1 MVGGGGGDVNA
12 RFDFSIRLAR
22 LFWWFF
28 RHSKAVDA
36 MDMDGGGGQHDVNT
50 SDKSIVR
57 VVVP

>member
-1 MVGGGGGDVNA
+1 MSTRDLTFQFVSLDYFGD
-12 RFDFSIRLAR
+12 
-22 LFWWFF
+22 FF

-57 VVVP
+57 FVVIP